1 MRFNVE
7 AQLNAAARCVSSL
20 ERDGESVHAVTIDR
34 SYSTT
39 AEDLWDAVTNGQR
52 ISRWFLPISGDLE
65 LDGRYQL
72 QGNAGGVITACRR
85 PSHFEVTWEFG
96 GDVSWVEV
104 DISEDGNGDPRLS
117 LTHTARHSPHW
128 DEYGPGAAG
137 VGWEMGLMGLSVHI
151 ARPGEPMQDEA
162 AFVASPE
169 GRAFIAGSSKGWERA
184 AVAAGTDPVSAHA
197 AACRTSAFYTGA
209 SPETA

>member
-7 AQLNAAARCVSSL
+7 AQLYAATRCVSSL
-20 ERDGESVHAVTIDR
+20 ERDGVSVHAVTVVR
-34 SYSTT
+34 SYPTT
-39 AEDLWDAVTNGQR
+39 VDDLWDAVTNGRR
-52 ISRWFLPISGDLE
+52 ISRWFLPVSGELE

-72 QGNAGGVITACRR
+72 KGNAGGVIKACQP
-85 PSHFEVTWEFG
+85 PSHFEATWEFG

-104 DISEDGNGDPRLS
+104 HIAEDGNGDPRLS

-137 VGWEMGLMGLSVHI
+137 VGWEMGLVGLSIHI
-151 ARPGEPMQDEA
+151 TQPEETLQDEA
-162 AFVASPE
+162 AFAASPE
-169 GRAFIAGSSKGWERA
+169 GMAFIAGSSRGWEEA
-184 AVAAGTDPVSAHA
+184 AVAAGKDPA
-197 AACRTSAFYTGA
+197 AARAAASRTTAFYTGE

>member
-1 MRFNVE
+1 MRFDVE

-52 ISRWFLPISGDLE
+52 ISRWFLPISGDLK

-72 QGNAGGVITACRR
+72 EGNAGGVITACRR
-85 PSHFEVTWEFG
+85 PSQFEATWEFD
-96 GDVSWVEV
+96 GDVSWVEL

-128 DEYGPGAAG
+128 DEFGPGAAG
-137 VGWEMGLMGLSVHI
+137 VGWEMGLLGLFFHI
-151 ARPGEPMQDEA
+151 ENRTEPKLDEA
-162 AFVASPE
+162 AFAVSPE
-169 GRAFIAGSSKGWERA
+169 GKAYIAGSSRGWEMA
-184 AVAAGTDPVSAHA
+184 AVAAGTDPIAARA
-197 AACRTSAFYTGA
+197 AAVRTAAFYTGESA
-209 SPETA
+209 

>member
-7 AQLNAAARCVSSL
+7 AQLNAATRYVSSP

-34 SYSTT
+34 SYPTT
-39 AEDLWDAVTNGQR
+39 VEDLWDAVTNGQR
-52 ISRWFLPISGDLE
+52 ITRWFLPISGELE

-72 QGNAGGVITACRR
+72 EGNAGGVITACRR

-96 GDVSWVEV
+96 RDVSWVEV

-137 VGWEMGLMGLSVHI
+137 VGWEMGLTGLSIHI
-151 ARPGEPMQDEA
+151 AQPDEPLQDETAFA
-162 AFVASPE
+162 ASSE
-169 GRAFIAGSSKGWERA
+169 GRAFISGSSEGWEQA

-197 AACRTSAFYTGA
+197 AACRTAAFYTGE

>member
-7 AQLNAAARCVSSL
+7 AQLNAATRYVSSM
-20 ERDGESVHAVTIDR
+20 ERDGESAHAVTVVR
-34 SYSTT
+34 SYPTT
-39 AEDLWDAVTNGQR
+39 VVDLWDAVTNGQR

-72 QGNAGGVITACRR
+72 EGNAGGMITACRR
-85 PSHFEVTWEFG
+85 PSHFGVTWEFG

-137 VGWEMGLMGLSVHI
+137 VGWEMGLMGLSIHI
-151 ARPGEPMQDEA
+151 AQPDEPLQDET

-169 GRAFIAGSSKGWERA
+169 GRAFIAGSSRGWEEA
-184 AVAAGTDPVSAHA
+184 AVADGTDPA
-197 AACRTSAFYTGA
+197 AARAAAERTTAFYTGE
-209 SPETA
+209 SG